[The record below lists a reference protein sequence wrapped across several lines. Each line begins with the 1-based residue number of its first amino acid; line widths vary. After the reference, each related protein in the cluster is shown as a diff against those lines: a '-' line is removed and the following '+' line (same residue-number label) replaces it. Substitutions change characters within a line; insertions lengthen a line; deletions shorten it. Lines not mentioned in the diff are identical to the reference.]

1 MLQGYQFWC
10 RADADGSFY
19 IRNIVT
25 GDYNLYAWVPGFI
38 GDYKL
43 DSTLTISSGQHL
55 KLTGIYT
62 TSFKLQLLV

>member
-19 IRNIVT
+19 IKNIVA

-38 GDYKL
+38 GDYKF
-43 DSTLTISSGQHL
+43 DATLTISSG
-55 KLTGIYT
+55 
-62 TSFKLQLLV
+62 